1 MCPAWAW
8 NDSRRRPIRQF
19 RLSRPSSGSNGK
31 DRGEQLALPFDGA
44 SNELAPL
51 DATGLDAEIAAL
63 LAAHEPGLKL
73 PPLRV
78 SSRMRRTLGSYSSHR
93 KRIALGAH
101 LLAFG
106 TIDQQRAIL
115 LHELAHAIVHHRHP
129 KASAH
134 GVEFSEACRQLGV
147 EPFRTV
153 DLPVREWLSNQRY
166 GYRCGRCGALSLRK
180 RRVRSV
186 RCECGEKVSP
196 ERADLVALPPDS
208 EPRLLG
214 TVAVRR

>member
-8 NDSRRRPIRQF
+8 NDSRRRPIRGF
-19 RLSRPSSGSNGK
+19 RLSRPSPGSNGK
-31 DRGEQLALPFDGA
+31 DRGEQLALPLDGA
-44 SNELAPL
+44 WNELAPV
-51 DATGLDAEIAAL
+51 DATGLDSEVAAL

-78 SSRMRRTLGSYSSHR
+78 SSRMRRTLGSYSAHR

-106 TIDQQRAIL
+106 TIDQQRSIL

-134 GVEFSEACRQLGV
+134 GVEFSEACMQLGV

-153 DLPVREWLSNQRY
+153 DLPVREWLSNERY
-166 GYRCGRCGALSLRK
+166 GYRCGRCGTLSLRK

-196 ERADLVALPPDS
+196 ERAELVALPPDG

-214 TVAVRR
+214 TVAVPR

>member
-1 MCPAWAW
+1 MA
-8 NDSRRRPIRQF
+8 
-19 RLSRPSSGSNGK
+19 K
-31 DRGEQLALPFDGA
+31 QLALPTNDS
-44 SNELAPL
+44 SNSPTPL
-51 DATGLDAEIAAL
+51 DATVLDAEIAAL
-63 LAAHEPGLKL
+63 LAIHEPGLKL

-78 SSRMRRTLGSYSSHR
+78 SSRMRRTLGSYSPHR
-93 KRIALGAH
+93 RRIALGAH

-106 TIDQQRAIL
+106 TIDQQRSIL
-115 LHELAHAIVHHRHP
+115 LHELAHAMVHHRHP

-134 GVEFSEACRQLGV
+134 GREFSEACRQLGI

-153 DLPVREWLSNQRY
+153 DLPVREWLTNERY

-180 RRVRSV
+180 RRVRAV

-196 ERADLVALPPDS
+196 ERAGLIALPPGS

-214 TVAVRR
+214 TVALRR

>member
-1 MCPAWAW
+1 MA
-8 NDSRRRPIRQF
+8 
-19 RLSRPSSGSNGK
+19 K
-31 DRGEQLALPFDGA
+31 QLALPTNDS
-44 SNELAPL
+44 SNAPTPL
-51 DATGLDAEIAAL
+51 DATLLDAEIAAL
-63 LAAHEPGLKL
+63 LAIHEPGLKL

-78 SSRMRRTLGSYSSHR
+78 SSRMRRTLGSYSPHR
-93 KRIALGAH
+93 RRIALGAH

-106 TIDQQRAIL
+106 TIDQQRSIL
-115 LHELAHAIVHHRHP
+115 LHELAHAMVHHRHP

-134 GVEFSEACRQLGV
+134 GREFSEACRQLGI

-153 DLPVREWLSNQRY
+153 DLPVREWLTNERY

-180 RRVRSV
+180 RRVRAV

-196 ERADLVALPPDS
+196 ERAGLIALPPGS

-214 TVAVRR
+214 TVALRR